1 MADPSPSLTQ
11 NGSLPPTLGDA
22 VAGPQ
27 TTQRLGVT
35 ELPPRVAAMRQRLPQ
50 PSMEAAQWIAA
61 AQQTPILPQPEP
73 QPTRAIEAVLQLAG
87 YAVSARAL
95 LLLALIAAFIL
106 AVMAMMTETMIR
118 VYVLI
123 AYSVLVVLP
132 IVGLEIRKR

>member
-1 MADPSPSLTQ
+1 MATVQSQID
-11 NGSLPPTLGDA
+11 NLPPTLGADA
-22 VAGPQ
+22 GAPL
-27 TTQRLGVT
+27 TSQRLGVT
-35 ELPPRVAAMRQRLPQ
+35 ELPPRGSAMRQRPLQ
-50 PSMEAAQWIAA
+50 PSMES
-61 AQQTPILPQPEP
+61 QTTGVLQLQQPES

>member
-1 MADPSPSLTQ
+1 
-11 NGSLPPTLGDA
+11 
-22 VAGPQ
+22 
-27 TTQRLGVT
+27 
-35 ELPPRVAAMRQRLPQ
+35 MRQRLPQ
-50 PSMEAAQWIAA
+50 PSMEP
-61 AQQTPILPQPEP
+61 QTTGVLQLQQPEP
-73 QPTRAIEAVLQLAG
+73 QPTRSLETVLQLAG

-123 AYSVLVVLP
+123 AYAVLVVLP

>member
-1 MADPSPSLTQ
+1 MATVQSQID
-11 NGSLPPTLGDA
+11 NLPPTLGADA
-22 VAGPQ
+22 GAPL
-27 TTQRLGVT
+27 TSQRLGVT
-35 ELPPRVAAMRQRLPQ
+35 ELPPRGSALRQRPLPA
-50 PSMEAAQWIAA
+50 SMEPA
-61 AQQTPILPQPEP
+61 QTPPLAMPGFNP
-73 QPTRAIEAVLQLAG
+73 QPTRAIEHVLALAG